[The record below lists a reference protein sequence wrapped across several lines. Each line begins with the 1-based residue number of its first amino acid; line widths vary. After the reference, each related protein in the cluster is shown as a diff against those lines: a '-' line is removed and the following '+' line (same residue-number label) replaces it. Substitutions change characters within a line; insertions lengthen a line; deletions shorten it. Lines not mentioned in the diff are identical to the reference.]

1 MGRIQELEH
10 TADVGFRVEASAP
23 AELFELAAT
32 GLVRALGLE
41 AAEGEAVD
49 EARVELA
56 RPDPERLL
64 VAWLRALLGRAM
76 AGGAVPA
83 ATVERIAL
91 EGPQPSLS
99 ARVRWQPVA
108 AGPAREIKGVT
119 YHGLEVAPADGG
131 WHASVV
137 LDV

>member
-1 MGRIQELEH
+1 MGRIHELEH
-10 TADVGFRVEASAP
+10 TADVGFRVEASTP
-23 AELFELAAT
+23 TELFELAAA
-32 GLVRALGLE
+32 GLVLALGLE
-41 AAEGEAVD
+41 PAEGQAAD
-49 EARVELA
+49 ETRVELA

-76 AGGAVPA
+76 AGGAVPE

-99 ARVRWQPVA
+99 ARVRWRPVA
-108 AGPAREIKGVT
+108 AGPTREIKGVT
-119 YHGLEVAPADGG
+119 YHGLDVAPADGG